1 MSSARVSLLASIPYG
16 LVVALLLG
24 EKVAFPLLVLGW
36 VIALVAAEEPSLS
49 PTTGRHA
56 DVGRFQRTALG
67 LALTYRRGW
76 VPMKAQPWV
85 WPVVV
90 GLLVAPGAALGWHEV
105 GIPTGLGAAANF
117 AGFVLASPV
126 AVLAAGFVAEN
137 LLVQPLIAPF
147 LALAVLGFLIAT
159 AANAWPQFQ
168 RLLMGLGAYVGVLFT
183 LDLVRLGR
191 RAFDRSETDPS
202 RGP

>member
-1 MSSARVSLLASIPYG
+1 MIGVFRWLFRIT
-16 LVVALLLG
+16 LG
-24 EKVAFPLLVLGW
+24 
-36 VIALVAAEEPSLS
+36 VIALVAADEPSLS

-56 DVGRFQRTALG
+56 DVGWFQRTALG

-105 GIPTGLGAAANF
+105 GAPAGLGAAANF

-126 AVLAAGFVAEN
+126 AVLAAGVVAEN
-137 LLVQPLIAPF
+137 DDHGAAWHGV
-147 LALAVLGFLIAT
+147 AVFADSERRRLEAT
-159 AANAWPQFQ
+159 GIVSGRGGRHAAAVASASS
-168 RLLMGLGAYVGVLFT
+168 L
-183 LDLVRLGR
+183 
-191 RAFDRSETDPS
+191 RACES
-202 RGP
+202 

>member
-1 MSSARVSLLASIPYG
+1 MPSARVSLLASIPYG

-24 EKVAFPLLVLGW
+24 EMVAFPLLVLGW
-36 VIALVAAEEPSLS
+36 VIALVASDEPSLS

-56 DVGRFQRTALG
+56 DVGWFQRTALG

-105 GIPTGLGAAANF
+105 GAPMGLGAAANL

-137 LLVQPLIAPF
+137 VLVQPLIAPF

-159 AANAWPQFQ
+159 ATAGNAWPQFQ
-168 RLLMGLGAYVGVLFT
+168 CLLMGLGAFVGVLFT

-191 RAFDRSETDPS
+191 RAFDPS

>member
-1 MSSARVSLLASIPYG
+1 MPSARVSLLASIPYG

-24 EKVAFPLLVLGW
+24 EMVAFPLLVLGW
-36 VIALVAAEEPSLS
+36 VIALVAADEPSLS

-56 DVGRFQRTALG
+56 DVGWFQRTALG

-105 GIPTGLGAAANF
+105 GAPAGLGAAANF

-137 LLVQPLIAPF
+137 VLVQPLIAPF

-159 AANAWPQFQ
+159 AGNSWPQFQ
-168 RLLMGLGAYVGVLFT
+168 CLLMGLGAFVGVLFT

-191 RAFDRSETDPS
+191 RAFDPS